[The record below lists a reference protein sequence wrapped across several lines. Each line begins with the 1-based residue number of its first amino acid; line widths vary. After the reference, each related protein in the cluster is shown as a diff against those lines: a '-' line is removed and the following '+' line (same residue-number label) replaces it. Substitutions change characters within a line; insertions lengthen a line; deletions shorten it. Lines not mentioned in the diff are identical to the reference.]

1 MQTFSEYVAAHQ
13 PPRTDQ
19 EWADVLGVSR
29 SHFNMLR
36 NGKAQPSKR
45 LMVEIERV
53 TGGAVPV
60 TSWFEAHRGAA

>member
-1 MQTFSEYVAAHQ
+1 MQTFPEYLASHQ

-19 EWADVLGVSR
+19 EWADTLGCSR

-45 LMVEIERV
+45 LMVEIERA
-53 TGGAVPV
+53 TAGAVPV
-60 TSWFEAHRGAA
+60 TAWFEAQRGSA